1 MLRPLELAIALR
13 FVRSREA
20 GLFVSFVTWASLIGV
35 ALGVAAL
42 ITSLSVMNGFEAES
56 RQRLLS
62 LSGHATVY
70 RTDGAAFDGAALAD
84 AARKVPGVTGAA
96 PVIEQQALFIHGEE
110 MAPAT
115 LRGIDVDREDSV
127 TALSSVLSGA
137 QLSDLTAGDDRLFL
151 GRALA
156 FQLHVVP
163 GEEVTLLLPTVD
175 PDGALAPRLR
185 TFHVVGLFEAGLQE
199 HDATLAIGTLA
210 DVAAF
215 AETHGATALRLR
227 FADIYAAPGGA
238 RHLAAGWKGFGVRDW
253 TEENAS
259 YFRAVRLEKTMM
271 ALILLLVVAVAV
283 FNIVAMLV
291 MVVRAKRTD
300 IAILRTLGLSPGGI
314 VRIFLGQGLLI
325 GWSGAFGGVVL
336 GTALATHVDP
346 VASFLQRLLGFEIF
360 DSNVYYITQ
369 IPSLLKPWDVCA
381 IALIAMLLTLL
392 ATIYPARRAAATHP
406 AEALRYE

>member
-1 MLRPLELAIALR
+1 MFRPLELAIALR

-20 GLFVSFVTWASLIGV
+20 GMFVSFVTWASLIGV

-42 ITSLSVMNGFEAES
+42 ITILSVMNGFEAES
-56 RQRLLS
+56 RTRLLS
-62 LSGHATVY
+62 LSGHATLY
-70 RTDGAAFDGAALAD
+70 RTDGASFDGAAAAD
-84 AARKVPGVTGAA
+84 EARRDSAVAGAA
-96 PVIEQQALFIHGEE
+96 EVVEQQALFVHGEE

-115 LRGIDVDREDSV
+115 LRGVDAAREESV
-127 TALSSVLSGA
+127 TAMSSVLGGGS
-137 QLSDLTAGDDRLFL
+137 LNDLVPGEDRLFL
-151 GRALA
+151 GRSLA

-175 PDGALAPRLR
+175 PEGSLAPRLR
-185 TFHVVGLFEAGLQE
+185 TFHVIGLFEAGLQE
-199 HDATLAIGTLA
+199 HDATLAIGALS

-215 AETHGATALRLR
+215 ADTHGATALRLR
-227 FADIYAAPGGA
+227 YANLYAAPEAA
-238 RHLAAGWKGFGVRDW
+238 RRLAARWPGFVARDW

-271 ALILLLVVAVAV
+271 TLILMLVVAVAA

-300 IAILRTLGLSPGGI
+300 IAILRTLGLSAQRI
-314 VRIFLGQGLLI
+314 VRVFLGQGLLI
-325 GWSGAFGGVVL
+325 GWTGSLLGVLL
-336 GTALATHVDP
+336 GIALASHVDQ
-346 VASFLQRLLGFEIF
+346 VAGFVQKLFGFEIF

-369 IPSLLKPWDVCA
+369 IPSRVELRDVLS
-381 IALIAMLLTLL
+381 IGGVALLLTLA
-392 ATIYPARRAAATHP
+392 ATIYPARRAAAVQP

>member
-1 MLRPLELAIALR
+1 MFRPLELAIALR

-42 ITSLSVMNGFEAES
+42 ITILSVMNGFEAES

-62 LSGHATVY
+62 LSGHATVF
-70 RTDGAAFDGAALAD
+70 RVDGGAFDGAALAD
-84 AARKVPGVTGAA
+84 QARQTAGVTGAA
-96 PVIEQQALFIHGEE
+96 PVVEQQALFVHGED

-115 LRGIDVDREDSV
+115 LRGIDPAREDSV
-127 TALSSVLSGA
+127 TALSSVLSGVRL
-137 QLSDLTAGDDRLFL
+137 QDLQPGMDRLIL
-151 GRALA
+151 GRSLA

-163 GEEVTLLLPTVD
+163 GEDVTLLLPTVD
-175 PDGALAPRLR
+175 QDGAMVPRLR
-185 TFHVVGLFEAGLQE
+185 TFHVEGLFEAGLQE
-199 HDATLAIGTLA
+199 HDATLAIGAMA
-210 DVAAF
+210 DVSAF
-215 AETHGATALRLR
+215 AETSGATALRLR
-227 FADIYAAPGGA
+227 FADLYAAPAAA
-238 RHLAAGWKGFGVRDW
+238 RRLAARWTGFGVRDW

-271 ALILLLVVAVAV
+271 ALILLLVVAVAA

-325 GWSGAFGGVVL
+325 GWSGALGGVLL
-336 GTALATHVDP
+336 GTALATHVDA
-346 VASFLQRLLGFEIF
+346 VAGGLQRLLGFEIF

-369 IPSLLKPWDVCA
+369 IPSLVEPWDVVA
-381 IALIAMLLTLL
+381 IGLTAMLLTLL
-392 ATIYPARRAAATHP
+392 ATLYPARRAAATHP

>member
-42 ITSLSVMNGFEAES
+42 ITILSVMNGFEAES

-227 FADIYAAPGGA
+227 FADIYAPGGA

>member
-1 MLRPLELAIALR
+1 MFRPLELAIALR

-42 ITSLSVMNGFEAES
+42 ITILSVMNGFEAES

-62 LSGHATVY
+62 LSGHATVF
-70 RTDGAAFDGAALAD
+70 RLDGSAFDGAALAD
-84 AARKVPGVTGAA
+84 QARQTAGVTGAA
-96 PVIEQQALFIHGEE
+96 PVVEQQALFVHGED

-115 LRGIDVDREDSV
+115 LRGIDPDREDSV
-127 TALSSVLSGA
+127 TALSTVLSGVLL
-137 QLSDLTAGDDRLFL
+137 QDLQPGADRLIL
-151 GRALA
+151 GRSLA

-163 GEEVTLLLPTVD
+163 GEDVTLLLPTVD
-175 PDGALAPRLR
+175 PDGAMVPRLR
-185 TFHVVGLFEAGLQE
+185 TFHVAGLFEAGLQE
-199 HDATLAIGTLA
+199 HDATLAIGAMA
-210 DVAAF
+210 DVSAF
-215 AETHGATALRLR
+215 AETTGATALRLR
-227 FADIYAAPGGA
+227 FADLYAAPAAA
-238 RHLAAGWKGFGVRDW
+238 RRLAARWTGFGVRDW

-271 ALILLLVVAVAV
+271 ALILLLVVAVAA

-300 IAILRTLGLSPGGI
+300 IAILRTLGLSPRGI

-325 GWSGAFGGVVL
+325 GWSGALGGVLL
-336 GTALATHVDP
+336 GTALATHVDA
-346 VASFLQRLLGFEIF
+346 VAGGLQRLLGFEIF

-369 IPSLLKPWDVCA
+369 IPSLVEPWDVVA
-381 IALIAMLLTLL
+381 IGLTAMLLTLL
-392 ATIYPARRAAATHP
+392 ATVYPARRAAATHP

>member
-1 MLRPLELAIALR
+1 MFRPLELAIALR

-42 ITSLSVMNGFEAES
+42 ITILSVMNGFEAES

-62 LSGHATVY
+62 LSGHATVF
-70 RTDGAAFDGAALAD
+70 RLDGSAFDGAALAD
-84 AARKVPGVTGAA
+84 QARQTAGVTGAA
-96 PVIEQQALFIHGEE
+96 PVVEQQALFVHGED

-115 LRGIDVDREDSV
+115 LRGIDPDREDSV
-127 TALSSVLSGA
+127 TALSTVLSGVLL
-137 QLSDLTAGDDRLFL
+137 QDLQPGADRLIL
-151 GRALA
+151 GRSLA

-163 GEEVTLLLPTVD
+163 GEDVTLLLPTVD
-175 PDGALAPRLR
+175 PDGAMVPRLR
-185 TFHVVGLFEAGLQE
+185 TFHVAGLFEAGLQE
-199 HDATLAIGTLA
+199 HDATLAIGAMA
-210 DVAAF
+210 DVSAF
-215 AETHGATALRLR
+215 AETTGATALRLR
-227 FADIYAAPGGA
+227 FADLYAAPAAA
-238 RHLAAGWKGFGVRDW
+238 RRLAGRWTGFGVRDW

-271 ALILLLVVAVAV
+271 ALILLLVVAVAA

-300 IAILRTLGLSPGGI
+300 IAILRTLGLSPRGI

-325 GWSGAFGGVVL
+325 GWSGALGGVLL
-336 GTALATHVDP
+336 GTALATHVDA
-346 VASFLQRLLGFEIF
+346 VAGGLQRLFGFEIF

-369 IPSLLKPWDVCA
+369 IPSLVEPWDVVA
-381 IALIAMLLTLL
+381 IGLTAMLLTLL
-392 ATIYPARRAAATHP
+392 ATVYPARRAAATHP